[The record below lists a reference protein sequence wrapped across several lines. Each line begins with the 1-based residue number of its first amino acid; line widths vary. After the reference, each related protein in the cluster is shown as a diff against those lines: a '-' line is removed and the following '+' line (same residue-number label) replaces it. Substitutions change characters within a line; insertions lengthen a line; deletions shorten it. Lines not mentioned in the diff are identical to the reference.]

1 MRSKLKNF
9 KKIFGNSEI
18 ENLWNFRKPEVFNRQ
33 CSWSILN
40 LGVQILLCEGQVLK
54 NFKKIFGNS
63 EIENLWNFR
72 KPEVFKRRYFW
83 SIWTLDSNP
92 VMRGTGPKKFHRN
105 FWEHSKGVTFE
116 VFEPWVQILSIYAR
130 DRIWTCVGTKPTD
143 LESVP
148 FDRSGTPAFL
158 RGAGK
163 LVWPE
168 HIHEQTQSPLMSS
181 ECVSSSGNSA

>member
-1 MRSKLKNF
+1 MRGTGPKKFHRNFWEFRDWKSLK
-9 KKIFGNSEI
+9 IQET
-18 ENLWNFRKPEVFNRQ
+18 
-33 CSWSILN
+33 WSLQKALLLKYLN
-40 LGVQILLCEGQVLK
+40 LG
-54 NFKKIFGNS
+54 FKSYPF
-63 EIENLWNFR
+63 
-72 KPEVFKRRYFW
+72 
-83 SIWTLDSNP
+83 
-92 VMRGTGPKKFHRN
+92 MRGTGPKKFHRN